1 MTNTPEGP
9 EERTRLDLAGWFGLE
24 PNLVTET
31 HTIDNDGDMFEV
43 EIMSES
49 ENIDLVDVPVY
60 LSIREGTDLRIA
72 LRLLQKITSQLE
84 AALPSWEKSQGRDIN
99 EARSEILGL
108 IE

>member
-1 MTNTPEGP
+1 
-9 EERTRLDLAGWFGLE
+9 
-24 PNLVTET
+24 
-31 HTIDNDGDMFEV
+31 MFEV